1 MKKGWLFLSLV
12 WVSCSKV
19 QQETKK
25 EFCIDE
31 SKVAFT
37 EAKLEMLR
45 EGIHLTGSIEPNPEK
60 VIQYTPLWSGT
71 VLKTY
76 FGLGDKVRKG
86 QLLAEVQST
95 DISALSS
102 TLSGLESRIRAG
114 LSRVQTLS
122 TLLRD
127 GMVSKQEYEDAVAD
141 VEVLRAEKARVE
153 RDTQLYRG
161 HNASGTLKVYAPSN
175 GVITE
180 KNMHEGEQ
188 VTAGG
193 PSLFTMADFED
204 LWLLVN
210 VYASH
215 VDKIKEGMEVDISS
229 LSYPGDNFKGKI
241 NRISPAFDEEARVLK
256 ARANFHNRE
265 NKLKPGMV
273 VDVMAWQHFSKE
285 AICIP
290 VSSLVFS
297 DNQYYV
303 VVYQGPCQVE
313 VRKVEVL
320 AKDREKAFLAEGL
333 SAGEKIISKNQ
344 LLVFEAL

>member
-1 MKKGWLFLSLV
+1 MKKGWLLLSLV
-12 WVSCSKV
+12 WVSCTKV

-25 EFCIDE
+25 EFCLEED
-31 SKVAFT
+31 KVVLT

-45 EGIHLTGSIEPNPEK
+45 EGIHLTGSIGPNPER
-60 VIQYTPLWSGT
+60 VIQYTALWSGT

-76 FGLGDKVRKG
+76 FVLGDKVRKG
-86 QLLAEVQST
+86 QLLAEVQSA

-102 TLSGLESRIRAG
+102 NLSGLESRIKAG
-114 LSRVQTLS
+114 VSRVQTL
-122 TLLRD
+122 TNLLRD
-127 GMVSKQEYEDAVAD
+127 GLVSKQEYEDAVAD

-153 RDTQLYRG
+153 RDTRLYRG
-161 HNASGTLKVYAPSN
+161 HSASGTLKVYAPAS

-180 KNMHEGEQ
+180 KNIHEGEQ
-188 VTAGG
+188 VMPGG
-193 PSLFTMADFED
+193 PSLFTLVDFED

-229 LSYPGDNFKGKI
+229 LSYPDENFKGKI

-256 ARANFHNRE
+256 ARAKFENRDQ
-265 NKLKPGMV
+265 KLKPGMV
-273 VDVMAWQHFSKE
+273 VDVTAWQQVSKE
-285 AICIP
+285 AVVVP
-290 VSSLVFS
+290 TASLVFS

-303 VVYQGPCQVE
+303 LVYHGPCEVE
-313 VRKVEVL
+313 VRKVEL
-320 AKDREKAFLAEGL
+320 MAKDKEKAYLAEGL
-333 SAGEKIISKNQ
+333 SGGEKIISKNQ